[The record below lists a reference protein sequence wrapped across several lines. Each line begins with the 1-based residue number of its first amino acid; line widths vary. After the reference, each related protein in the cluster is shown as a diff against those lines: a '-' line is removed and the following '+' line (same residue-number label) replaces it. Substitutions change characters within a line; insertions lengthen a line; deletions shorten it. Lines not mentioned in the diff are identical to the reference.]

1 MDREALISELKR
13 KKEISFYVSQ
23 VKEDLSMIPLL
34 FDLIDTDKT
43 SLKFACEKVI
53 RSLSSTNPDLLYP
66 YFDRMA
72 KLLYSE
78 NSFIKWGF
86 IQSLPGLIR
95 IDQDHKWPAV
105 SARYFSLLDSSAVVT
120 FVNAVAGIP
129 QILSGYP
136 EYENKLVTKLLHVD
150 EHLFLSKGEPSPEC
164 TNVAKEQIMDCFDAI
179 YKHSSFQ
186 KEILIF
192 AQANWENNRKK
203 VAVKAKRFL
212 KEHTVA

>member
-34 FDLIDTDKT
+34 FDLIGTDKT
-43 SLKFACEKVI
+43 SLKFTCEKII
-53 RSLSSTNPDLLYP
+53 RSIGSTDPDLLYP

-120 FVNAVAGIP
+120 YVKAVAGIP

-164 TNVAKEQIMDCFDAI
+164 TNIAKEQIMDCFDAI
-179 YKHSSFQ
+179 YDHSSLQ

-192 AQANWENNRKK
+192 VQANQENNRKK